1 MSQRPELG
9 LDAHVREVV
18 DALMRPVVGQLQA
31 LEARLSEL
39 ESRPGEG
46 SARCVSVREACERWG
61 FSRSTWDRWLADRE
75 SGLREVVVQA
85 GRRVLVPVVEFEGW
99 LRSRGE

>member
-18 DALMRPVVGQLQA
+18 DALMRPVVDQLQA

-39 ESRPGEG
+39 EARPGEA
-46 SARCVSVREACERWG
+46 ARCVSVREACERWG

-85 GRRVLVPVVEFEGW
+85 GRRVLVPVAEFEGW
-99 LRSRGE
+99 LRSRRE